1 MQELYIV
8 VGIALFILGVVGVII
23 NKHLIKKLISL
34 NIFTSGVFL
43 VFISLTYENSISS
56 SIANALVL
64 TGLVV
69 SLAAM
74 SLGIMLIRAY
84 YKDKK

>member
-1 MQELYIV
+1 MEEFYTV
-8 VGIALFILGVVGVII
+8 VGIALLLLGIVGAII
-23 NKHLIKKLISL
+23 NKHLLRKLISL

-43 VFISLTYENSISS
+43 CFISLTYENNTPST
-56 SIANALVL
+56 IAIALVL

-84 YKDKK
+84 YKDDK